1 MSEDETKRLE
11 QEMVERFA
19 PRVWIKNSVDVRG
32 GGGGG
37 GGGKGGK
44 GGGGGGGGAIS
55 VASGGGEAAV
65 RPASAPGDGE
75 SVRVVVRCR
84 PMFGKEIAEARQ
96 SIVACDEDAGAV
108 EVAGWEGRPPARFTF
123 DRVFGPTTAQADV
136 YDAVGADLVQSV
148 ANGCARAGSRAAPV
162 TPPRLPALTS
172 FCRPV
177 QRHDHCVWAKG
188 EREEVYDG
196 DAGGGYVWV

>member
-1 MSEDETKRLE
+1 MPRRSRPSAPAAAPAAEAAAA
-11 QEMVERFA
+11 RF
-19 PRVWIKNSVDVRG
+19 RG
-32 GGGGG
+32 GGTSTTP
-37 GGGKGGK
+37 
-44 GGGGGGGGAIS
+44 A
-55 VASGGGEAAV
+55 AHRGEAGPRGGVNVHAAA
-65 RPASAPGDGE
+65 ASDERAPLPPRDRE

-162 TPPRLPALTS
+162 TPPRLPAHTS
-172 FCRPV
+172 FCRQV